1 MHFKHRLLLAILI
14 LLTAGTGRAQDRPF
28 LFTFTPASAERPGVF
43 LQYAAAY
50 GKQTFEPLGGDAV
63 EQSLGVQANISAD
76 WTLLGHL
83 GVALHDATSRSSQH
97 AELLARVLNAR
108 DHVVDL
114 RAGAGIRHEYSGTN
128 VLLVR
133 GSVGR
138 RFTSFMTYGNILLE
152 KPFASDRDEVDV
164 MLTLGFSYDL
174 SRMVRVGIEAVGQ
187 DLEGFW
193 DDEEAEGGARLF
205 VGPTASLAIEG
216 TPWHI
221 TLGGGAILRGT
232 TSNRV
237 SSALRELPAAAD
249 NGFLIRTMIGFGL

>member
-1 MHFKHRLLLAILI
+1 MHRKHRLLLALVLLI
-14 LLTAGTGRAQDRPF
+14 AAVPVRAQDRPF
-28 LFTFTPASAERPGVF
+28 LFTFTPASAERPGFF

-50 GKQTFEPLGGDAV
+50 GKQTFEPLGSDAV
-63 EQSLGVQANISAD
+63 EQSIGVQANISAD
-76 WTLLGHL
+76 WTVLGHL
-83 GVALHDATSRSSQH
+83 GVAMHDATSRSSQH
-97 AELLARVLNAR
+97 VELLGRILNAR

-138 RFTSFMTYGNILLE
+138 RFSSFMTYGNILLE
-152 KPFASDRDEVDV
+152 RPFSSDRDGVDV

-174 SRMVRVGIEAVGQ
+174 SRMLRVGIEAVGQ

-216 TPWHI
+216 TPWHV
-221 TLGGGAILRGT
+221 TVGGGAILRGT
-232 TSNRV
+232 TSNRM
-237 SSALRELPAAAD
+237 SSALRDLPATAE
-249 NGFLIRTMIGFGL
+249 NGFLVRTMIGFAL